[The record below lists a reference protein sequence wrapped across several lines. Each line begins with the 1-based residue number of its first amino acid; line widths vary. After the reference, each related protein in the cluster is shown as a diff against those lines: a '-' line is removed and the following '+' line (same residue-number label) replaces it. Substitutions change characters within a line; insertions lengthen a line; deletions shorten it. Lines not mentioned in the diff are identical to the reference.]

1 MCDQAMLSKFLE
13 KSIVPNG
20 ITHIAGPPN
29 SGKTTILYH
38 LCKGLKKGKKALILD
53 CEINF
58 SARRL
63 REITLGKK
71 IDFNNI
77 VLLRVIDE
85 ANQIGILMKLH
96 SFFKNEKPLF
106 VGINGFT
113 NHFRFSSLNINET
126 KWNKSLSLQMAYL
139 QMISRK
145 LNIPVVLT
153 NQVSVFREN
162 NLKILRPIANSIV
175 TKYADNNI
183 MLEHVNK
190 KLWKAKYGNQE
201 MFYTLSS
208 QGIELMT

>member
-1 MCDQAMLSKFLE
+1 MLSKFLE
-13 KSIVPNG
+13 KSTVSDG

-38 LCKGLKKGKKALILD
+38 LCKELKKRKKALILD

-63 REITLGKK
+63 REITLGKD
-71 IDFNNI
+71 IDFKNI
-77 VLLRVIDE
+77 ILLRALDK
-85 ANQIGILMKLH
+85 ANQIRILMKLH
-96 SFFKNEKPLF
+96 SFFKKEKPLF

-113 NHFRFSSLNINET
+113 NHFRFSSLNANET

-139 QMISRK
+139 QMVSRK
-145 LNIPVVLT
+145 LSIPVVLT

-162 NLKILRPIANSIV
+162 NLKIVRPFANSII
-175 TKYADNNI
+175 TNYSDNNI

-190 KLWKAKYGNQE
+190 KLWKAKYENQE

>member
-1 MCDQAMLSKFLE
+1 MLSKFLE
-13 KSIVPNG
+13 KSIVSDG

-38 LCKGLKKGKKALILD
+38 LCKGLKRGEKALILD

-63 REITLGKK
+63 REITLCKD

-77 VLLRVIDE
+77 MLLRVVDK
-85 ANQIGILMKLH
+85 ANQIRILMKLH
-96 SFFKNEKPLF
+96 SFFKKEKPLF

-113 NHFRFSSLNINET
+113 NHFRFSPINVNEM

-139 QMISRK
+139 QMVSK
-145 LNIPVVLT
+145 MLNIPIVLT

-162 NLKILRPIANSIV
+162 NLKIVRPFANSII
-175 TKYADNNI
+175 TNYSDNNI
-183 MLEHVNK
+183 ILEHVNK
-190 KLWKAKYGNQE
+190 KLWKAKHENQE

-208 QGIELMT
+208 QGVEIMT

>member
-1 MCDQAMLSKFLE
+1 MLSNFLE
-13 KSIVPNG
+13 KSIVSDG

-38 LCKGLKKGKKALILD
+38 LCKKLKIGEKAIILD

-63 REITLGKK
+63 REITLGKE
-71 IDFNNI
+71 INFENI
-77 VLLRVIDE
+77 MLLRVVDR
-85 ANQIGILMKLH
+85 ANQIRIIMKLH
-96 SFFKNEKPLF
+96 SFFKKEKPLF

-113 NHFRFSSLNINET
+113 NHFRFSSLNVNEM

-139 QMISRK
+139 QMVSRK
-145 LNIPVVLT
+145 LNIPIVLT

-162 NLKILRPIANSIV
+162 NLKIVRPIANSVI
-175 TKYADNNI
+175 TNYSDINI

-190 KLWKAKYGNQE
+190 KLWKAKHEKQE
-201 MFYTLSS
+201 MFYVLSS
-208 QGIELMT
+208 QGVTIMT

>member
-1 MCDQAMLSKFLE
+1 MLSKFLE
-13 KSIVPNG
+13 KSIVSDG

-63 REITLGKK
+63 REITLEKD
-71 IDFNNI
+71 IDFSNI
-77 VLLRVIDE
+77 ILLRVADK
-85 ANQIGILMKLH
+85 ANQIRILMKLH
-96 SFFKNEKPLF
+96 RFFKKEKPLF

-113 NHFRFSSLNINET
+113 NHFRFSPLNVNEM

-139 QMISRK
+139 QMVSRK
-145 LNIPVVLT
+145 LSIPIVLT

-162 NLKILRPIANSIV
+162 NLKIVRPFANSII
-175 TKYADNNI
+175 TNYSDNNI

-190 KLWKAKYGNQE
+190 KLWKAKYENQE

-208 QGIELMT
+208 QGVEIMT

>member
-1 MCDQAMLSKFLE
+1 MLSKFLE
-13 KSIVPNG
+13 KSIVSDG

-63 REITLGKK
+63 REITLGKD

-77 VLLRVIDE
+77 ILLRVADK
-85 ANQIGILMKLH
+85 ANQIRILMKLH
-96 SFFKNEKPLF
+96 SFFKKDKPLF
-106 VGINGFT
+106 IGINGFT
-113 NHFRFSSLNINET
+113 NHFRFSPLNVDEMN
-126 KWNKSLSLQMAYL
+126 WNKTLSLQMAYL
-139 QMISRK
+139 QMVSSK
-145 LNIPVVLT
+145 LNLPVVLT
-153 NQVSVFREN
+153 NQVSMFREN
-162 NLKILRPIANSIV
+162 NLKIVRPFANSII
-175 TKYADNNI
+175 TNYSDNNI

-190 KLWKAKYGNQE
+190 KLWKAKYENQE

-208 QGIELMT
+208 QGVEIMT

>member
-1 MCDQAMLSKFLE
+1 MLSKFLG
-13 KSIVPNG
+13 KSIVSDG

-63 REITLGKK
+63 REITLGKD

-77 VLLRVIDE
+77 ILLRVADK
-85 ANQIGILMKLH
+85 ANQIKILMKLH
-96 SFFKNEKPLF
+96 SFFKKEKPLF

-113 NHFRFSSLNINET
+113 NHFRFSPLNVNEM

-139 QMISRK
+139 QMVSRK

-162 NLKILRPIANSIV
+162 NLKIVRPFADSII
-175 TKYADNNI
+175 TNYSDNNI

-190 KLWKAKYGNQE
+190 KLWKAKYKNQE

-208 QGIELMT
+208 QGVEIMT

>member
-1 MCDQAMLSKFLE
+1 MLSKFLE
-13 KSIVPNG
+13 KSIVSDG

-63 REITLGKK
+63 REITLGKD

-77 VLLRVIDE
+77 MLLRVADK
-85 ANQIGILMKLH
+85 ANQIRILMKLH
-96 SFFKNEKPLF
+96 SFFKKEKPLF

-113 NHFRFSSLNINET
+113 NHFRFSPLNVNEM

-139 QMISRK
+139 QMVSRK

-162 NLKILRPIANSIV
+162 NLKIMRPFANSII
-175 TKYADNNI
+175 TNYSDNNI

-190 KLWKAKYGNQE
+190 KLWKAKYENQE

-208 QGIELMT
+208 QGVEIMK

>member
-1 MCDQAMLSKFLE
+1 MLSKFLE
-13 KSIVPNG
+13 KSKVSDG

-53 CEINF
+53 CEMNF

-63 REITLGKK
+63 REITLGKD

-77 VLLRVIDE
+77 ILLRVLDK
-85 ANQIGILMKLH
+85 ANQIRIMMKLH
-96 SFFKNEKPLF
+96 GFFKKEKPLF

-113 NHFRFSSLNINET
+113 NHFRFSSLNGNEM

-139 QMISRK
+139 QMVSRK
-145 LNIPVVLT
+145 LSIPIVLT
-153 NQVSVFREN
+153 NQVSVFKEN
-162 NLKILRPIANSIV
+162 NLKIVRPFANSII
-175 TKYADNNI
+175 TSYANI
-183 MLEHVNK
+183 NILLEHVNK
-190 KLWKAKYGNQE
+190 KLWKAKYENQE

-208 QGIELMT
+208 QGVELMT

>member
-1 MCDQAMLSKFLE
+1 MLLKFLE
-13 KSIVPNG
+13 KSIVSDG

-63 REITLGKK
+63 REITLGKD

-77 VLLRVIDE
+77 ILLRVADK
-85 ANQIGILMKLH
+85 ANQIRILMKLH
-96 SFFKNEKPLF
+96 SFFKKNKPLF

-113 NHFRFSSLNINET
+113 NHFRFSPLNVDEMN
-126 KWNKSLSLQMAYL
+126 WNKTLSLQMAYL
-139 QMISRK
+139 QMVSRK
-145 LNIPVVLT
+145 LNLPVVLT
-153 NQVSVFREN
+153 NQVSMFREN
-162 NLKILRPIANSIV
+162 NLRIVRPFANSII
-175 TKYADNNI
+175 TNYSDNNI

-190 KLWKAKYGNQE
+190 KLWKAKYENQE

-208 QGIELMT
+208 QGVEIMV

>member
-1 MCDQAMLSKFLE
+1 MLSKFLE

-38 LCKGLKKGKKALILD
+38 LCKGLKKEKKALILD

-63 REITLGKK
+63 REITLGTNV
-71 IDFNNI
+71 DFNNI
-77 VLLRVIDE
+77 ILLRVVDK
-85 ANQIGILMKLH
+85 ANQISILMKLH
-96 SFFKNEKPLF
+96 SFFKKEKPLF

-113 NHFRFSSLNINET
+113 NHFRFSSLNVNET

-162 NLKILRPIANSIV
+162 NLKILRPIANSII
-175 TKYADNNI
+175 TNYADNNI
-183 MLEHVNK
+183 LLEHVNK
-190 KLWKAKYGNQE
+190 KLWKAKHKNQE
-201 MFYTLSS
+201 MLYALSS
-208 QGIELMT
+208 QGIKLMT

>member
-1 MCDQAMLSKFLE
+1 MLSKFLE
-13 KSIVPNG
+13 KSIVSDG

-63 REITLGKK
+63 REITLGKD

-77 VLLRVIDE
+77 ILLRVADK
-85 ANQIGILMKLH
+85 ANQIRILMKLH
-96 SFFKNEKPLF
+96 SFFKKDKPLF
-106 VGINGFT
+106 IGINGFT
-113 NHFRFSSLNINET
+113 NHFRFSPLNVDEMN
-126 KWNKSLSLQMAYL
+126 WNKTLSLQMAYL
-139 QMISRK
+139 QMVSSK
-145 LNIPVVLT
+145 LNLPVVLT
-153 NQVSVFREN
+153 NQVSMFREN
-162 NLKILRPIANSIV
+162 NLRIVRPFANSII
-175 TKYADNNI
+175 TNYSDNNI

-190 KLWKAKYGNQE
+190 KLWKAKYENQE

-208 QGIELMT
+208 QGVEIMV

>member
-1 MCDQAMLSKFLE
+1 MLSKFLE
-13 KSIVPNG
+13 KSIVSDG

-63 REITLGKK
+63 REITLGKD

-77 VLLRVIDE
+77 ILLRVADK
-85 ANQIGILMKLH
+85 ADQIRILMKLH
-96 SFFKNEKPLF
+96 SFIKKDKPLF

-113 NHFRFSSLNINET
+113 NHFRFSPLNVDEMN
-126 KWNKSLSLQMAYL
+126 WNKTLSLQMAYL
-139 QMISRK
+139 QMVSRK
-145 LNIPVVLT
+145 LNLPVVLT
-153 NQVSVFREN
+153 NQVSMFREN
-162 NLKILRPIANSIV
+162 NLKIVRPFANSII
-175 TKYADNNI
+175 TNYSDNNI

-190 KLWKAKYGNQE
+190 KLWKAKYENQE

-208 QGIELMT
+208 QGVEIMA

>member
-1 MCDQAMLSKFLE
+1 MLSNFLE
-13 KSIVPNG
+13 KSIVSDG

-38 LCKGLKKGKKALILD
+38 LCKRLKKGKKVIILD

-63 REITLGKK
+63 REITLGKE
-71 IDFNNI
+71 INFENI
-77 VLLRVIDE
+77 MLLRVVDR
-85 ANQIGILMKLH
+85 ANQIRIIMKLH
-96 SFFKNEKPLF
+96 SFFKKEKPLF

-113 NHFRFSSLNINET
+113 NHFRFSSLNVNEM

-139 QMISRK
+139 QMVSRK
-145 LNIPVVLT
+145 LNIPIVLT

-162 NLKILRPIANSIV
+162 NLKIVRPIANSVI
-175 TKYADNNI
+175 TNYSDINI

-190 KLWKAKYGNQE
+190 KLWKAKHEKQE
-201 MFYTLSS
+201 MFYVLSS
-208 QGIELMT
+208 QGVTIMT